1 MRRASLV
8 LLVVFLAAACRQE
21 PATAPGPT
29 TPASPSPSP
38 TQTGLPGA
46 SCRERM
52 EGNPEN
58 TPDFVA
64 VDVASEGGV
73 DRVTF
78 RFRKHE
84 GAPDVPPFH
93 IVRFV
98 DEPTTDPQGV
108 PADIEGEVFVQIIFQ
123 AFGVDLSG
131 EEPVEIYTGPKEFTP
146 GFPTVL
152 EVEELGDF
160 EATISWAIGLS
171 SRTCFVVDA
180 RPTSITLEFPSAG

>member
-1 MRRASLV
+1 MAGD
-8 LLVVFLAAACRQE
+8 
-21 PATAPGPT
+21 PK
-29 TPASPSPSP
+29 
-38 TQTGLPGA
+38 
-46 SCRERM
+46 
-52 EGNPEN
+52 N

-64 VDVASEGGV
+64 VEVESKGGL

-78 RFRKHE
+78 RFRKRG

-98 DEPTTDPQGV
+98 DELTTDPQGAA
-108 PADIEGEVFVQIIFQ
+108 ADVEGDAFVQIIFQ

-146 GFPTVL
+146 KLPTVL

-160 EATISWAIGLS
+160 EATISWGIGLS
-171 SRTCFVVDA
+171 ARACFVVDA
-180 RPTSITLEFPSAG
+180 TPTSIALEFPSKG

>member
-1 MRRASLV
+1 
-8 LLVVFLAAACRQE
+8 
-21 PATAPGPT
+21 
-29 TPASPSPSP
+29 
-38 TQTGLPGA
+38 
-46 SCRERM
+46 M

-64 VDVASEGGV
+64 VEVESAGGV

-78 RFRKHE
+78 RFRQRE

-98 DEPTTDPQGV
+98 EELTTDPEGL
-108 PADIEGEVFVQIIFQ
+108 PADIEGEAFVQIIFQ

-131 EEPVEIYTGPKEFTP
+131 EEPVEIYTGPKEFAP

-160 EATISWAIGLS
+160 EATISWGIGLS
-171 SRTCFVVDA
+171 SRACFVVDA
-180 RPTSITLEFPSAG
+180 TPESITLEFPSEG